1 MRKIIALIE
10 NLSLH
15 VVAGS
20 ICSALFASFVLD
32 VTLPLWWL
40 VCLGLAVWF
49 IYTLDHLCD
58 ARLNRGRINN
68 SRHQFHEQHF
78 KKLFFV
84 LLLTGLTGV
93 LVFIRFASVQ
103 MWISAGILAGLALI
117 HILLVSSSVFSRKF
131 WLQKEIQIA
140 LIYSVGIW
148 LGALHLKEMPFDI
161 QVIMVFLSFTIL
173 AWWETSF
180 VALNERETD
189 LKQQSIS
196 LATRL
201 GDQKTKKLLLL
212 LLVLQ
217 LVFSSVQLLLFE
229 GSIDKANLILIA
241 MGLAFVFLF
250 LIRKYLFKAGL
261 LHFVGEL
268 VFCLPVFVFLI

>member
-32 VTLPLWWL
+32 VKLPLWWF

-78 KKLFFV
+78 KKLFVV

-103 MWISAGILAGLALI
+103 MWISAGVLAGLALI

-268 VFCLPVFVFLI
+268 VFCLPVFVFLF

>member
-32 VTLPLWWL
+32 VKLPLWWF

-78 KKLFFV
+78 KKLFVV

-103 MWISAGILAGLALI
+103 MWISAGVLAGLALI

-229 GSIDKANLILIA
+229 GPIDKANLILIA

>member
-32 VTLPLWWL
+32 VKLPLWWF

-78 KKLFFV
+78 KKLFVV

-103 MWISAGILAGLALI
+103 MWISAGVLAGLALI